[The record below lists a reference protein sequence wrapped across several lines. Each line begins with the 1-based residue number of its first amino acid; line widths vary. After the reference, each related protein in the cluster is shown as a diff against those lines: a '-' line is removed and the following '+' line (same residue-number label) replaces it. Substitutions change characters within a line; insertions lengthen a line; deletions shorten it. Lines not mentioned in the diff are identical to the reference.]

1 MFLSD
6 ELWRKKFKL
15 KIYKSIIEKLCE
27 EIMRNVCESVEMK
40 KVLEVIYNKIRSVYI
55 MINKDI

>member
-1 MFLSD
+1 MS
-6 ELWRKKFKL
+6 WRKKFKL
-15 KIYKSIIEKLCE
+15 KIYRSIIEKLCE